1 MYELFLAYLSVGDYN
16 IIGVDWSQLARSPYY
31 LSAATNTRDVGKAT
45 ARLVDFLVGEG
56 TPLSNIHMI
65 GFSLGA
71 HAAGW
76 SGATITVGKLARITG
91 IFMNLCY
98 QYQMTILS
106 LFDLKLYRSFPFLLF
121 SVIDLK
127 VHFLERKTIK
137 G

>member
-1 MYELFLAYLSVGDYN
+1 MIFLTNFILMYEFFLAYLSVGDYN

-91 IFMNLCY
+91 IFTNLS
-98 QYQMTILS
+98 YQMTTLS
-106 LFDLKLYRSFPFLLF
+106 QLDLKLSRSFF
-121 SVIDLK
+121 SPILC
-127 VHFLERKTIK
+127 HRP
-137 G
+137 